1 MTKRLERALIAAV
14 LAAGA
19 LFASLGVAQG
29 QTSSNRAGGIA
40 ARGTQLAM
48 LTETGANLTAGRASS
63 APMGYARFCE
73 ANPGECGRGNGKGGR
88 VALDAAGFEQL
99 RAVNADINARIQP
112 LTDLEHFGEV
122 ERWSY
127 PDDGYGDCE
136 DYVLLKRRTLIAL
149 GWPMETLLIAV
160 VRDRNGD
167 GHAVLM
173 VATDHGD
180 LVLDNQEGEILPWY
194 ETGYR
199 YVKRQKQGAPDS
211 WVSLGDVAAPPTVGR
226 N

>member
-1 MTKRLERALIAAV
+1 MIKRLERALVAAV

-19 LFASLGVAQG
+19 LFAAAGVAQG
-29 QTSSNRAGGIA
+29 QTNSNRF
-40 ARGTQLAM
+40 AM
-48 LTETGANLTAGRASS
+48 LSEGGANLVAGRATT
-63 APMGYARFCE
+63 APLGYVHFCE
-73 ANPGECGRGNGKGGR
+73 QNPGDCGRGNGKGGR
-88 VALDAAGFEQL
+88 VALDAESLQQL
-99 RAVNADINARIQP
+99 RAVNADINNRIQP

-136 DYVLLKRRTLIAL
+136 DYVLLKRRTLVAL
-149 GWPMETLLIAV
+149 GWPVETLLIAV
-160 VRDRNGD
+160 VRDKKGD

-180 LVLDNQEGEILPWY
+180 LVLDNQESEILPWF

-199 YVKRQKQGAPDS
+199 YVKRQKQGTPDS
-211 WVSLGDVAAPPTVGR
+211 WVSLGDVAAPSTVGR